1 MEKIDNLVEII
12 LDKIGSMQSELR
24 ELKTKVKQLGKCAKK
39 SIEPKTKKPRKA
51 KKATKEPELCHLT
64 EPKEVTP
71 KFAEFLNLGEDEKI
85 SLIDATQKVIKYIKD
100 NDLQNKDDKMIIN
113 LDEKLENI
121 FKDKEL
127 TFNNMRVSVEEQ
139 LTTY

>member
-1 MEKIDNLVEII
+1 MEKIDDLVETI

-24 ELKTKVKQLGKCAKK
+24 ELKTKVKQLEKCAKK
-39 SIEPKTKKPRKA
+39 CIASSTKKPRKS

-71 KFAEFLNLGEDEKI
+71 EVAEFLNLGEDEKI
-85 SLIDATQKVIKYIKD
+85 SLIDATQKIIAYIKD
-100 NDLQNKDDKMIIN
+100 NDLQNKDNRMVIN
-113 LDEKLENI
+113 LDEQLENI

-127 TFNNMRVSVEEQ
+127 TFNNLRENIQ
-139 LTTY
+139 LHLVN